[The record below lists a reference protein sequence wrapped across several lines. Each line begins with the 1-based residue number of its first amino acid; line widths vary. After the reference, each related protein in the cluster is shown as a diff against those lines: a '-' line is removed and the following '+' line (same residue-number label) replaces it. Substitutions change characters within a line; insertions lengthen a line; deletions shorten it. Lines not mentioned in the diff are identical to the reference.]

1 MVNKTWRLASVSGL
15 VFGLALSGMA
25 HAQLIDEEDKDDP
38 TQKPTNSTVWDAK
51 QLQRLDRNVRKLER
65 SVARIEAK
73 NGPPVLIEPDPEVI
87 ALQASVARLSQKI
100 DDQAQSLT
108 RLTGALE
115 DANHKLALA
124 EAQQVRLD
132 TATHRLE
139 LLEAHMKDVDQALAP
154 PPPPPASTGT
164 AEGDFSQAF
173 GLYSQGKLDEAARAF
188 EAFIQTWPE
197 ATQRAEAWFH
207 LGQIRATKSDTS
219 GATQALATA
228 LKGWPK
234 AAWAPEATVDLVD
247 VLLSTNRPTEA
258 CTALGEFTRRYA
270 AFATSDVKIRAK
282 AQRLKAKCT

>member
-154 PPPPPASTGT
+154 PRLGSGGHGGFGRCPAIDKPPHRSLHSPWGI
-164 AEGDFSQAF
+164 
-173 GLYSQGKLDEAARAF
+173 Y
-188 EAFIQTWPE
+188 
-197 ATQRAEAWFH
+197 
-207 LGQIRATKSDTS
+207 TS
-219 GATQALATA
+219 LCGFR
-228 LKGWPK
+228 
-234 AAWAPEATVDLVD
+234 DL
-247 VLLSTNRPTEA
+247 
-258 CTALGEFTRRYA
+258 
-270 AFATSDVKIRAK
+270 
-282 AQRLKAKCT
+282 

>member
-65 SVARIEAK
+65 SVARIE
-73 NGPPVLIEPDPEVI
+73 
-87 ALQASVARLSQKI
+87 ASVARLSQKI